1 MAEPYATPDDYQEWT
16 GQTLSGPALGKVT
29 ARLASASA
37 IIRSILPTGYEPDAD
52 VARTVTLTM
61 VERAMVNPGGRRSI
75 QMGGYQ
81 STFDQDGGLY
91 LSDGERD
98 LILAGYEDYGASGAY
113 TVGVR
118 DEAFPARPYDADPW
132 CR

>member
-1 MAEPYATPDDYQEWT
+1 MAEPYATLPDYEGWV
-16 GQTLSGPALGKVT
+16 GQALTGPAAAQVT
-29 ARLASASA
+29 ARLAAASA
-37 IIRSILPTGYEPDAD
+37 IIRAILPSGYSPDAE
-52 VARTVTLTM
+52 VAKTVTLTM
-61 VERAMVNPGGRRSI
+61 VARAMVNPGGRRSI

-98 LILAGYEDYGASGAY
+98 LILAGYDEYGASGAY
-113 TVGVR
+113 TVGLR
-118 DEAFPARPYDADPW
+118 DEVFPARAYDVDPW